1 MIHTIFTLLV
11 LLVVPLYDSDSVPLL
26 VLLVA
31 PLYDSDS
38 VPLLVLLVVPLYD
51 SDSVPLADSDMVL
64 PLALV
69 QM

>member
-11 LLVVPLYDSDSVPLL
+11 LLVV
-26 VLLVA
+26 